1 MKKILLFILALGL
14 LTFGCING
22 EIRHDIKAN
31 GNDNI
36 QVELYKT
43 GVLADAD
50 CDSLKENIRTMGTGM
65 SKEDLENLENTP
77 CTETDTSLLLNGI
90 VPFGDASSKV
100 TVVTRSG
107 KEYLRFE
114 DAAGPLETYVVM
126 PSPITSTNGNQID
139 DNTVKFA
146 PVDVFDFTASN
157 EEIYVECEKPL
168 CAMPFFILGFV
179 GFVALL
185 SRDKI

>member
-1 MKKILLFILALGL
+1 MKKILLLILALGL

-31 GNDNI
+31 GNDHM

-43 GVLADAD
+43 GILADAD
-50 CDSLKENIRTMGTGM
+50 CDSLKEDIRTLGTGM

-77 CTETDTSLLLNGI
+77 CTETDTSLLLNGS
-90 VPFGDASSKV
+90 VPFGDGSSSIS
-100 TVVTRSG
+100 VVKRSG
-107 KEYLRFE
+107 KEYFRFE
-114 DAAGPLETYVVM
+114 EERGPLETYVTM
-126 PSPITSTNGNQID
+126 PSAITSTNGNQIN

-146 PVDVFDFTASN
+146 PADILDFTTGN
-157 EEIYVECEKPL
+157 DEIYVECEKPF
-168 CAMPFFILGFV
+168 CALPFFILGFV

-185 SRDKI
+185 SRA

>member
-1 MKKILLFILALGL
+1 MKRILLFILALGL

-22 EIRHDIKAN
+22 EIRHDIKGN

-50 CDSLKENIRTMGTGM
+50 CDSLKEDIRTLGTGM
-65 SKEDLENLENTP
+65 SKEDLQNLENTP

-90 VPFGDASSKV
+90 VPLGEESSKV
-100 TVVTRSG
+100 TIVKRSG
-107 KEYLRFE
+107 KEYFRFE
-114 DAAGPLETYVVM
+114 DVRSPLETYVTM
-126 PSPITSTNGNQID
+126 PSPVTSTNGNQLD

-146 PVDVFDFTASN
+146 PVDVFDFTAGS

-168 CAMPFFILGFV
+168 CALPFFILGFV
-179 GFVALL
+179 GFAALL
-185 SRDKI
+185 SRA